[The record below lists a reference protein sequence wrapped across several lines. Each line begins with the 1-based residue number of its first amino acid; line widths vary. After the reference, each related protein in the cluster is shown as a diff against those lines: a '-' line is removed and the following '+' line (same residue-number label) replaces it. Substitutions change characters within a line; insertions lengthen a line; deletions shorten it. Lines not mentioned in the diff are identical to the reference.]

1 MKKFIKY
8 KIIKSDFLSQTFDNK
23 YIHKLT
29 ISGSLFKHI
38 SEYDKLFEY
47 IEIEPNSNEK
57 FNYYLNNDN
66 VKQFLHSFTKD
77 YLKNVHKQDVDSSI
91 QLDTSFKRKIDCLE
105 HITADKLIN
114 DIKNKYY
121 AINILPENE
130 RNDIKSLFKQSYKL
144 INSDDTIKMV
154 AYILDYYIEAETYPH
169 TIYINEYGIIDG
181 LFTKINKRYFDIER
195 VVYKAFNSVF
205 NIKNLDVVPTFSF
218 SKLILGLTDDKY
230 ADFYQSIHNVIK
242 LLKVKKAIYKKYK
255 FNDFSE
261 VNLTDGYDSTIYNI
275 ITKDLEYSLDTEVK
289 SEQEELNSILIDKI
303 YNLDET
309 TLELFVRDLENKLKN
324 IVRRYDIYFI
334 MKPLQINLIN
344 KFNFNTSFYET
355 AFVYNSVMYLLGAEE
370 YGSKLSKSTIFK
382 FNLNRDNKL
391 WNAYFGYKEGRAQTH
406 ICVPKKN
413 IIDCL
418 IFIANN
424 FSHKYIDTIEYNKP
438 TYGTNIYNFSTK
450 IINKINKLTV
460 EKLNDILQKLC
471 DYSLIDILDNE
482 KEYVYEYKTL
492 EILHNIAKFVYS
504 NKDKNI
510 EHSAEEKFARALKI
524 AAAMGATV
532 NLTGGT
538 GCSNILDFII
548 KNSEHKFDFNKKQKE
563 AINNLEK
570 YHINI
575 ITGGPGT
582 GKTTTVSKTP
592 KYYLDNGY
600 KVWMLS
606 PTGKAAGKLKKDV
619 LESLGKDELPEMID
633 IKTIHSKIGT
643 LSRKKSDSYKSYN
656 PKDIIVFIEESSM
669 VGCELFAKLIY
680 EVNRLDI
687 IVSQLIILGDENQL
701 PPVKSP
707 CKSSLLSVMIEI
719 YRLKQ
724 YNICYTEL
732 TECCRAEDEKLVNIF
747 QDISK
752 GKTDSLKN
760 AIKNRVSCIQVL
772 TTEQFRHESKNIN
785 DYDKNMLITPLN
797 KNVNYYNSVCQQNKF
812 GFKKRNVCSEEFK
825 ESHFIEDD
833 RVVCCKNYNKEEI
846 YNGYIGNVLEITT
859 TKSRGILRK
868 SIVVKYPDG
877 VTAQLDG
884 EINHDDHLRHGYV
897 LTTHKSQG
905 SEADNVYYIHTSSAD
920 RTNIY
925 TAVTRAKKKVII
937 VCDNLLRLYGDIEE
951 REKKKI
957 KTNIKYI
964 LENLD

>member
-1 MKKFIKY
+1 MKKF
-8 KIIKSDFLSQTFDNK
+8 NK
-23 YIHKLT
+23 YEINKANMKCETDDNYKHDIT
-29 ISGSLFKHI
+29 TTGRSFKHI

-57 FNYYLNNDN
+57 FNYYLNNNN
-66 VKQFLHSFTKD
+66 VKQFLCSFTDD
-77 YLKNVHKQDVDSSI
+77 YLKQKLDQDIYSSI
-91 QLDTSFKRKIDCLE
+91 QLDTSFKRKIDRLE
-105 HITADKLIN
+105 CTTADKLIN
-114 DIKNKYY
+114 DIKNQYY
-121 AINILPENE
+121 AIKNLPENE
-130 RNDIKSLFKQSYKL
+130 RNDIKLLFKQSYKF
-144 INSDDTIKMV
+144 INSDDTIRMV
-154 AYILDYYIEAETYPH
+154 AYILDYYIEDETYPR
-169 TIYINEYGIIDG
+169 TIYINDDGIIDG
-181 LFTKINKRYFDIER
+181 LFTKINKCYFDIER
-195 VVYKAFNSVF
+195 VVYKAFNNVF
-205 NIKNLDVVPTFSF
+205 NIENLDVVPTFSF
-218 SKLILGLTDDKY
+218 SKLILGLTSDKY
-230 ADFYQSIHNVIK
+230 YDLYQPIHNVIK
-242 LLKVKKAIYKKYK
+242 LLTIKNARFKKYK

-261 VNLTDGYDSTIYNI
+261 VNLTNGYDNTIYTI
-275 ITKDLEYSLDTEVK
+275 ITKDLEYKGLATEDK
-289 SEQEELNSILIDKI
+289 SEQEELNSRLIDEI

-309 TLELFVRDLENKLKN
+309 ILHLFVSDLENNLKK

-344 KFNFNTSFYET
+344 KFNFKVDFYVT
-355 AFVYNSVMYLLGAEE
+355 AFVYNVIRYLLGVEE
-370 YGSKLSKSTIFK
+370 YGSKLSRSTIIK
-382 FNLNRDNKL
+382 FNADRNNKL
-391 WNAYFGYKEGRAQTH
+391 WKEYFGYKEGRAHTH

-418 IFIANN
+418 TFIAKN
-424 FSHKYIDTIEYNKP
+424 FRDKYIDTIKDDKR
-438 TYGTNIYNFSTK
+438 TYDTIIYNFNQQ
-450 IINKINKLTV
+450 IIDKINKLTV
-460 EKLNDILQKLC
+460 EKLNDILQELC
-471 DYSLIDILDNE
+471 DYSLIDIFDND
-482 KEYVYEYKTL
+482 KEHVYEYNTF
-492 EILHNIAKFVYS
+492 EILHNIAKFVNNS
-504 NKDKNI
+504 KDKDI
-510 EHSAEEKFARALKI
+510 KHL
-524 AAAMGATV
+524 
-532 NLTGGT
+532 
-538 GCSNILDFII
+538 NILDDII
-548 KNSEHKFDFNKKQKE
+548 KNSDPKKPFKKKQKE

-570 YHINI
+570 YAINI

-582 GKTTTVSKTP
+582 GKTTTVSETP
-592 KYYLDNGY
+592 KYYLNKGY

-619 LESLGKDELPEMID
+619 LKSLNKYELPKMID

-643 LSRKKSDSYKSYN
+643 LSCTDYESFQEYN
-656 PKDIIVFIEESSM
+656 TKNIIVFIEESSM
-669 VGCELFAKLIY
+669 VGCELFAELIHQ
-680 EVNRLDI
+680 VNRLDI
-687 IVSQLIILGDENQL
+687 NVSQLIILGDENQL

-732 TECCRAEDEKLVNIF
+732 TECCRVEENGKQLVHIF

-785 DYDKNMLITPLN
+785 DYDKNMLITPIN
-797 KNVNYYNSVCQQNKF
+797 KNVDDFNSVCQRNRF
-812 GFKKRNVCSEEFK
+812 GLKTRNVCKAEFK
-825 ESHFIEDD
+825 ESHFIKGD

-846 YNGYIGNVLEITT
+846 YNGYIGKVSEITT
-859 TKSRGILRK
+859 TKNHGIECK

-877 VTAQLDG
+877 DGDG

-925 TAVTRAKKKVII
+925 TGVTRAKKKVII
-937 VCDNLLRLYGDIEE
+937 VCDDLSRLYRDIDE
-951 REKKKI
+951 RGKKKI

-964 LENLD
+964 LENLDDSESD